1 MSSLMALAR
10 GTGNAMVSASS
21 QDDDIFPEE
30 YQRYFQTLVVQ
41 RQNRDTMFSMF
52 MHV

>member
-1 MSSLMALAR
+1 MTLAR
-10 GTGNAMVSASS
+10 RTRNAMASALASS

-41 RQNRDTMFSMF
+41 RQNRDTTFSMF